1 MIAATRDTSTKSTPT
16 PIAVTA
22 RRSEAEPSR
31 EPCRGRE
38 VAAQHQSEPYQ
49 RHGERR
55 PQHDQRPK
63 RRPPARNGVDLV
75 GPATVLLSNLRLE
88 REPRDLET
96 ARGGA
101 ERLLPLRVRRLVEN
115 AGLAHVRGDRIER
128 IERGHERFAA
138 GGQPGGDRPLLGA
151 REAAAAQSSRHAN
164 AARGPLDLSAERGG
178 HALARPA
185 HRGFPRGEPGA
196 PAHRVE
202 HAVAILARGGGPGFA
217 AQLYHARRE
226 LFANVVERYPR
237 LLQAPGHEDPAERG
251 RELRNAQRHG
261 DLHRRAHRA
270 RRAARPVRASYWATK
285 YGSDSGRKRSRA
297 TPVAAIARSISDGS
311 PSTSSNTS
319 IAGYH
324 SRRSTAW
331 PSRYTSTRRSMRT
344 DTAYPSC
351 SRMVTTESGDATRA
365 SASARWRY
373 LPRWEG
379 GPFHPSTPSA
389 GLPSAGRNSRSRST

>member
-1 MIAATRDTSTKSTPT
+1 MIAATRDTSTRSTPT

-22 RRSEAEPSR
+22 RRSEAEARR
-31 EPCRGRE
+31 EPCGGGQ

-49 RHGERR
+49 RHAERR
-55 PQHDQRPK
+55 PQ
-63 RRPPARNGVDLV
+63 RRPPARNRVDLV
-75 GPATVLLSNLRLE
+75 GPATVLVGNLRLE
-88 REPRDLET
+88 REPRGLET
-96 ARGGA
+96 ARGGT

-115 AGLAHVRGDRIER
+115 AGLAHARGDRVER
-128 IERGHERFAA
+128 VERSHERFAA

-151 REAAAAQSSRHAN
+151 REEAAAAQSSRHAN
-164 AARGPLDLSAERGG
+164 AARGPVDLPAERGG

-185 HRGFPRGEPGA
+185 HRGFPRAKPGA
-196 PAHRVE
+196 PAHRVQ

-237 LLQAPGHEDPAERG
+237 LLQAARHEYLAERR
-251 RELRNAQRHG
+251 RELGNAQRHG
-261 DLHRRAHRA
+261 DLHGRAHRA
-270 RRAARPVRASYWATK
+270 RRAARPVRASNWATK

-297 TPVAAIARSISDGS
+297 RPVAAIACSISDGS
-311 PSTSSNTS
+311 PSTSSSTS

-344 DTAYPSC
+344 DTAYPRC
-351 SRMVTTESGDATRA
+351 SRMVTTESGVATRA

-373 LPRWEG
+373 LPRCEG
-379 GPFHPSTPSA
+379 GPFHPNTP
-389 GLPSAGRNSRSRST
+389 

>member
-1 MIAATRDTSTKSTPT
+1 MIAATRDTSTRSTPT

-22 RRSEAEPSR
+22 RRSEAEASR
-31 EPCRGRE
+31 EPCGGME
-38 VAAQHQSEPYQ
+38 LPAQHQSEPYQ

-55 PQHDQRPK
+55 PQRDQRPK

-75 GPATVLLSNLRLE
+75 GPATVLVGDLRLE
-88 REPRDLET
+88 REPRGLET

-101 ERLLPLRVRRLVEN
+101 ERLLPLGVRRLVEN
-115 AGLAHVRGDRIER
+115 AGLAHARGDRVER
-128 IERGHERFAA
+128 IERSHERFAT
-138 GGQPGGDRPLLGA
+138 GGQPGGDRPLLGT
-151 REAAAAQSSRHAN
+151 REEAAAAQSSRHAN
-164 AARGPLDLSAERGG
+164 AAGRPLDLPAERGG

-185 HRGFPRGEPGA
+185 HRRFPRAKPGA
-196 PAHRVE
+196 PAHPVE

-217 AQLYHARRE
+217 AQLHHARRE

-237 LLQAPGHEDPAERG
+237 LFQAAGHEYPAERR
-251 RELRNAQRHG
+251 RELGNAQRHG
-261 DLHRRAHRA
+261 NLHRRAHRA

-297 TPVAAIARSISDGS
+297 RPVAAIARSISDGS

-324 SRRSTAW
+324 SRRSTAR
-331 PSRYTSTRRSMRT
+331 PSQYTSTRRSMRSE
-344 DTAYPSC
+344 TANPNC
-351 SRMVTTESGDATRA
+351 SRIVTTESGVATRA

-373 LPRWEG
+373 LPRCEV
-379 GPFHPSTPSA
+379 GPFHPNTP
-389 GLPSAGRNSRSRST
+389 